1 MFLIVGLGNPGKR
14 YENTRH
20 NVGFMTVDYLA
31 EKLGITVNK
40 IRFKGAYGQ
49 AIYKGQKVILLKPQ
63 TFMNLSGESVRPVM
77 DYFGIK
83 EENLIVLTDDI
94 DIEFGMVRVKK
105 KGSAGTHNGLKS
117 IIQHLGSQDFPRV
130 KIAVGK
136 KPAYMD
142 LADFVLSK
150 FDKDEVKI
158 LDQEIEL
165 AGQACFEIIENGIDT
180 AMNKINAV
188 KIE

>member
-40 IRFKGAYGQ
+40 LKFKGLYGQ
-49 AIYKGQKVILLKPQ
+49 TIYKGQKIILLKPQ
-63 TFMNLSGESVRPVM
+63 TYMNLSGQSVKPM
-77 DYFGIK
+77 MEYFGIK

-94 DIEFGMVRVKK
+94 DIEFGRVRIRK

-117 IIQHLGSQDFPRV
+117 IIKDLGSMDFSRI

-142 LADFVLSK
+142 LADFVLSR
-150 FDKDEVKI
+150 FDKAELKI
-158 LDQEIEL
+158 LKEEIEL
-165 AGQACFEIIENGIDT
+165 AGQACLEIIENGIDA
-180 AMNKINAV
+180 AMNKTNAV
-188 KIE
+188 KID